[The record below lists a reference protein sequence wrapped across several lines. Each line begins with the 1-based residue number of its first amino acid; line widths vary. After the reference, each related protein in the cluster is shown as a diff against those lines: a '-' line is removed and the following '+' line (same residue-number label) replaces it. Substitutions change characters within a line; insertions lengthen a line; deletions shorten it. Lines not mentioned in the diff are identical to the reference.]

1 MVDSAGFLRIRIMAR
16 ITKILS
22 LIALTLSLAS
32 LALSLER
39 RVTRVE
45 THYEDILRALERIER
60 KVDFI
65 YERAR

>member
-1 MVDSAGFLRIRIMAR
+1 MAR

-22 LIALTLSLAS
+22 LVALSLSLAS

-60 KVDFI
+60 KVDFL
-65 YERAR
+65 YERVR